1 MQVVLIYPLASV
13 HHSLMEISVW
23 IVLTSLK
30 NIAQKHVVF
39 VEVCIRDA
47 TMFSKADM
55 FLIAIFFF
63 FLLCKQIF

>member
-13 HHSLMEISVW
+13 LHSLMEISVW

-47 TMFSKADM
+47 NILPKADIIS
-55 FLIAIFFF
+55 LIV
-63 FLLCKQIF
+63 FLLL